1 MFYSE
6 KELFEKKMKE
16 AEEKREELDSGIGSR
31 NESAEVYD
39 DDADKSGIAEQILK
53 SIINLAFHHI

>member
-1 MFYSE
+1 MYSE

-53 SIINLAFHHI
+53 

>member
-1 MFYSE
+1 
-6 KELFEKKMKE
+6 MKE

>member
-1 MFYSE
+1 MFPTE

-39 DDADKSGIAEQILK
+39 ADADKSGSEQKLY
-53 SIINLAFHHI
+53 

>member
-1 MFYSE
+1 
-6 KELFEKKMKE
+6 MKE

-39 DDADKSGIAEQILK
+39 ADVDKSGSTE
-53 SIINLAFHHI
+53 